1 MKIISRVAILCL
13 LLVCFYSGKAQHAPR
28 PNLFNEYPST
38 LSCPVSEL
46 AKIFSLI
53 TGQMVQLTFSDKSFT
68 GMIGTTKHAYP
79 NLQNVVVK
87 LSNLQGAIFHVSK
100 IINPDNTTRYTGRI
114 INEKFGDGYEL
125 KNISGNYYLE
135 KIKTDDVIQ
144 D

>member
-1 MKIISRVAILCL
+1 
-13 LLVCFYSGKAQHAPR
+13 
-28 PNLFNEYPST
+28 
-38 LSCPVSEL
+38 
-46 AKIFSLI
+46 
-53 TGQMVQLTFSDKSFT
+53 
-68 GMIGTTKHAYP
+68 MIGTTKHAYP